1 MCFHREAQEACF
13 RDQAALGESNEKTF
27 PQPQQPEKVTSLS
40 GGRKEAWRVA
50 DGCLH
55 ILPSWEW
62 RESGI
67 MGHGGPTPLTDPPR
81 GSASRRAICRVGF
94 KKEVR
99 GSFSK
104 VRREM
109 ERFTSRDSAEG

>member
-1 MCFHREAQEACF
+1 M
-13 RDQAALGESNEKTF
+13 GVS
-27 PQPQQPEKVTSLS
+27 
-40 GGRKEAWRVA
+40 
-50 DGCLH
+50 H
-55 ILPSWEW
+55 ILLSWEW

-67 MGHGGPTPLTDPPR
+67 TGHGGPTPLTDPPR

-99 GSFSK
+99 SSLSK

-109 ERFTSRDSAEG
+109 ERFASRDSAEG